1 MYYHIRKIIDN
12 IPPSL
17 QVMIFAIPTFTL
29 ITLPPIFL
37 FCSAD
42 KLGYWWT
49 ILLVLYITLIV
60 AVTGI
65 ILYFKEIRA
74 FRRILGDELFF
85 KKFPRE
91 KKRYIRK
98 LHREEKRKLRKQ
110 NIKM

>member
-1 MYYHIRKIIDN
+1 MYYRIQKIIDN

-17 QVMIFAIPTFTL
+17 QALIFVIPTFTL
-29 ITLPPIFL
+29 GSLPPILL

-49 ILLVLYITLIV
+49 ILLILYIAIIIAV
-60 AVTGI
+60 AGI
-65 ILYFKEIRA
+65 ILYFREIRA
-74 FRRILGDELFF
+74 LRIILGDELFF

-98 LHREEKRKLRKQ
+98 LRREEKRKLRKQ